1 MVSFA
6 SALVACIG
14 VIAAGYGAGRIKI
27 IDTAGAGPAAI
38 GAFVGRFALPAL
50 LFRELATLRWKDIDG
65 RLLASVAAAKALLF
79 AGVLGCSTL
88 LESRRA
94 GDDDKLNFAT
104 CKRLTADRDFKRLVA
119 RARAHLLHAV
129 QRLRAGAAGDPG
141 LATAATRAGAWWPCS
156 TCSRR
161 YRSCC

>member
-1 MVSFA
+1 MPTRGLLAASKTLETSPMRPGEDSARRTCRATAERRINAIYIYTLPEQKMTSFA

-14 VIAAGYGAGRIKI
+14 VIAAGYGAGRLKI
-27 IDTAGAGPAAI
+27 IDTTGAGPAAI

-50 LFRELATLRWKDIDG
+50 LFRELATLHWKDIDG

-94 GDDDKLNFAT
+94 GDDRCTN
-104 CKRLTADRDFKRLVA
+104 
-119 RARAHLLHAV
+119 
-129 QRLRAGAAGDPG
+129 
-141 LATAATRAGAWWPCS
+141 
-156 TCSRR
+156 
-161 YRSCC
+161 